1 METEVVEHEYLAALC
16 DFAAQRVLGLQDP
29 DRSRTHVHSG
39 RDLSIKVSAHS
50 DKIAGIREAVGRR
63 ATELGADRRVVDD
76 LRTVVSEACNNV
88 VLHAYPEDAG
98 ERPLEVLLRQRQ
110 DDLQLIV
117 RDHGKGL
124 QPSPSAR
131 PPGLR
136 MGLLLMGAMSSCL
149 QLRGRQGRGTELV
162 LRIPLH
168 LSSRV

>member
-1 METEVVEHEYLAALC
+1 LADLCEIDVNGYWETRLRPFE
-16 DFAAQRVLGLQDP
+16 AQRVHP
-29 DRSRTHVHSG
+29 G
-39 RDLSIKVSAHS
+39 RDLSIKVSAQS
-50 DKIAGIREAVGRR
+50 DKIADIREAVGRR

-98 ERPLEVLLRQRQ
+98 ERPLEVLLGQRQ
-110 DDLQLIV
+110 DDLQLVV
-117 RDHGKGL
+117 RDQGKGL